1 MIVMKKLRFLEW
13 LWIAQAM
20 LSLIAL
26 LCLAASNS
34 IIFLVLSESLGFP
47 LGWLIKGSDV
57 YSFLPTSIQYVVS
70 YIIIVANGG
79 LFYAV
84 LRFCFRRKAQTD
96 PSQTNASNARPE
108 QSKGFEPE

>member
-1 MIVMKKLRFLEW
+1 MTVIKRLRFLEW
-13 LWIAQAM
+13 LWIGQAT

-34 IIFLVLSESLGFP
+34 IIFLVLTECLGFP

-57 YSFLPTSIQYVVS
+57 YSFLPTSLQYFVS
-70 YIIIVANGG
+70 YIIILANGG

-84 LRFCFRRKAQTD
+84 LRLCFRRKTQTD
-96 PSQTNASNARPE
+96 PSHPNASNVRPE
-108 QSKGFEPE
+108 